1 MAAYIVTQI
10 EITDPETF
18 ETYRAQVPPI
28 LEKYG
33 GEFIVRGV
41 GFGAKLKD
49 QKRFHGAG
57 LSRAGPGRLSRI
69 RSRAGKKKPRR
80 EGRGCVMKYGSSQMA
95 SLGKGGSN
103 DPLPGP

>member
-33 GEFIVRGV
+33 GEFIVRGGDREV
-41 GFGAKLKD
+41 LEGDWPWRRMVILKFPDREAAKAWHASAEY
-49 QKRFHGAG
+49 Q
-57 LSRAGPGRLSRI
+57 GPKALRQ
-69 RSRAGKKKPRR
+69 A
-80 EGRGCVMKYGSSQMA
+80 A
-95 SLGKGGSN
+95 SKANMIVVDGV
-103 DPLPGP
+103 

>member
-33 GEFIVRGV
+33 GEFIVRGGDREV
-41 GFGAKLKD
+41 LEGDWPWSRRVILKFPDREAAKAWHASAEY
-49 QKRFHGAG
+49 Q
-57 LSRAGPGRLSRI
+57 GPKALRQ
-69 RSRAGKKKPRR
+69 A
-80 EGRGCVMKYGSSQMA
+80 A
-95 SLGKGGSN
+95 SKANMIVVDGV
-103 DPLPGP
+103 

>member
-33 GEFIVRGV
+33 GEFIVRGGDREV
-41 GFGAKLKD
+41 LEGDWPWLRMVILKFPDREAAKAWHASAEY
-49 QKRFHGAG
+49 Q
-57 LSRAGPGRLSRI
+57 GPKALRQ
-69 RSRAGKKKPRR
+69 A
-80 EGRGCVMKYGSSQMA
+80 A
-95 SLGKGGSN
+95 SKANMIVVDGVKF
-103 DPLPGP
+103 

>member
-33 GEFIVRGV
+33 GEFIVRGGDREV
-41 GFGAKLKD
+41 LEGDWPWLRMVILKFPDREAAKAWHASAEY
-49 QKRFHGAG
+49 Q
-57 LSRAGPGRLSRI
+57 GPKALRQ
-69 RSRAGKKKPRR
+69 A
-80 EGRGCVMKYGSSQMA
+80 A
-95 SLGKGGSN
+95 SKANMIVVDGV
-103 DPLPGP
+103 

>member
-33 GEFIVRGV
+33 GEFIVRGGDREV
-41 GFGAKLKD
+41 LEGGWPWPRMVILKFPDREAAKAWHASAEY
-49 QKRFHGAG
+49 Q
-57 LSRAGPGRLSRI
+57 GPKALRQ
-69 RSRAGKKKPRR
+69 A
-80 EGRGCVMKYGSSQMA
+80 A
-95 SLGKGGSN
+95 SKANMIVVDGV
-103 DPLPGP
+103 